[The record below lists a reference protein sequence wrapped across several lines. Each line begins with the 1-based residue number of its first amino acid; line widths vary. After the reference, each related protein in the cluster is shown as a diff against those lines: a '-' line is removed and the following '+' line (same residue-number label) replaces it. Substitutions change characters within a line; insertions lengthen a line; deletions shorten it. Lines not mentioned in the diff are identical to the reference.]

1 MLLYSMGFKL
11 SYNITDAAREINAAA
26 YDSSNPYN
34 DGYIAWGAKQDLY
47 RLKWIL
53 EDALKRCPAFGPE
66 EAWLREQEKKQVVK
80 ILSNDI
86 QQD

>member
-1 MLLYSMGFKL
+1 MGFKF
-11 SYNITDAAREINAAA
+11 SYDITKAAKEINAAA
-26 YDSSNPYN
+26 YDSCNKYN
-34 DGYIAWGAKQDLY
+34 DGFICWGAKQDLY

-53 EDALKRCPAFGPE
+53 EDALKRCPDFGSLE
-66 EAWLREQEKKQVVK
+66 SDWLREQEQKKIIK

>member
-1 MLLYSMGFKL
+1 MGFKH
-11 SYNITDAAREINAAA
+11 SYNITTAAREINFASYEA
-26 YDSSNPYN
+26 SSAMN

-53 EDALKRCPAFGPE
+53 EDALKRCPTFATE
-66 EAWLREQEKKQVVK
+66 EEWLREQEKKKVVK

-86 QQD
+86 Q